1 MSVQVEKL
9 EKNMAK
15 LTIEVSAEEFEN
27 AIKGAYQKQKNKIS
41 IPGFRKGKVPQAMVE
56 KMYGVGIFYEDA
68 ANALIPE
75 HYSKAAEESE
85 LDIVSRPEINVVQIE
100 KGKSFI
106 FTAEVAVKP
115 EVTLGDYKGVEVPK
129 AEAEVTEEEVAA
141 ELKKEQDKN
150 ARTITVEDRASQD
163 GDTVTIDFEGFV
175 DGVAFEGGAGKDYPL
190 TLGSKTFIPGFEE
203 QLVGK
208 NVDEEVEVNVTF
220 PEDYNAEELKGKA
233 AVFKCMIHK
242 IEAKE
247 LPELDDDF
255 AQDVSEFDT
264 LEEYKADVKA
274 NLAQKKEAD
283 AKRAKEDAVVTKVI
297 ENATMEIPDAM
308 IKTQVDQMVDDFA
321 RRIQSQGLTFE
332 QYLQFTGSTM
342 EAVQEQM
349 KPQALKRIQS
359 RLVLEKVAEVE
370 NLEVT
375 EEKLNEEIKNM
386 AEMYKME
393 VEKFQELI
401 GEYEKEQMKKDL
413 AVQEAVTFLAEN
425 AVEK

>member
-233 AVFKCMIHK
+233 AVFKCVIHK

-332 QYLQFTGSTM
+332 QYLQFTGMTADKLLDQM
-342 EAVQEQM
+342 RPEAE
-349 KPQALKRIQS
+349 KRIKNS
-359 RLVLEKVAEVE
+359 LVLEAIAKAESFEISDEKVE
-370 NLEVT
+370 
-375 EEKLNEEIKNM
+375 EEINKM
-386 AEMYKME
+386 AETYKME
-393 VEKFQELI
+393 ADKVKELL
-401 GEYEKEQMKKDL
+401 GEAGVAQMKNDL
-413 AVQEAVTFLAEN
+413 GIQEAVNFLRDS
-425 AVEK
+425 AVEV

>member
-1 MSVQVEKL
+1 M
-9 EKNMAK
+9 
-15 LTIEVSAEEFEN
+15 
-27 AIKGAYQKQKNKIS
+27 
-41 IPGFRKGKVPQAMVE
+41 
-56 KMYGVGIFYEDA
+56 
-68 ANALIPE
+68 
-75 HYSKAAEESE
+75 
-85 LDIVSRPEINVVQIE
+85 
-100 KGKSFI
+100 
-106 FTAEVAVKP
+106 
-115 EVTLGDYKGVEVPK
+115 
-129 AEAEVTEEEVAA
+129 
-141 ELKKEQDKN
+141 
-150 ARTITVEDRASQD
+150 
-163 GDTVTIDFEGFV
+163 
-175 DGVAFEGGAGKDYPL
+175 
-190 TLGSKTFIPGFEE
+190 
-203 QLVGK
+203 VGK

-233 AVFKCMIHK
+233 AVFKCVIHK

-386 AEMYKME
+386 AGMYKME

>member
-233 AVFKCMIHK
+233 AVFKCVIHK

-297 ENATMEIPDAM
+297 ENATMEIP
-308 IKTQVDQMVDDFA
+308 
-321 RRIQSQGLTFE
+321 G
-332 QYLQFTGSTM
+332 
-342 EAVQEQM
+342 
-349 KPQALKRIQS
+349 
-359 RLVLEKVAEVE
+359 
-370 NLEVT
+370 
-375 EEKLNEEIKNM
+375 
-386 AEMYKME
+386 
-393 VEKFQELI
+393 
-401 GEYEKEQMKKDL
+401 
-413 AVQEAVTFLAEN
+413 
-425 AVEK
+425 

>member
-190 TLGSKTFIPGFEE
+190 TLGSSR
-203 QLVGK
+203 
-208 NVDEEVEVNVTF
+208 
-220 PEDYNAEELKGKA
+220 
-233 AVFKCMIHK
+233 
-242 IEAKE
+242 
-247 LPELDDDF
+247 
-255 AQDVSEFDT
+255 VSNSET
-264 LEEYKADVKA
+264 
-274 NLAQKKEAD
+274 
-283 AKRAKEDAVVTKVI
+283 
-297 ENATMEIPDAM
+297 
-308 IKTQVDQMVDDFA
+308 
-321 RRIQSQGLTFE
+321 S
-332 QYLQFTGSTM
+332 
-342 EAVQEQM
+342 
-349 KPQALKRIQS
+349 
-359 RLVLEKVAEVE
+359 
-370 NLEVT
+370 
-375 EEKLNEEIKNM
+375 
-386 AEMYKME
+386 
-393 VEKFQELI
+393 
-401 GEYEKEQMKKDL
+401 
-413 AVQEAVTFLAEN
+413 
-425 AVEK
+425 

>member
-1 MSVQVEKL
+1 M
-9 EKNMAK
+9 
-15 LTIEVSAEEFEN
+15 
-27 AIKGAYQKQKNKIS
+27 
-41 IPGFRKGKVPQAMVE
+41 
-56 KMYGVGIFYEDA
+56 
-68 ANALIPE
+68 
-75 HYSKAAEESE
+75 
-85 LDIVSRPEINVVQIE
+85 
-100 KGKSFI
+100 
-106 FTAEVAVKP
+106 
-115 EVTLGDYKGVEVPK
+115 
-129 AEAEVTEEEVAA
+129 
-141 ELKKEQDKN
+141 
-150 ARTITVEDRASQD
+150 EDRASQD

-233 AVFKCMIHK
+233 AVFKCVIHK

-321 RRIQSQGLTFE
+321 RRIQSQGLTF
-332 QYLQFTGSTM
+332 
-342 EAVQEQM
+342 
-349 KPQALKRIQS
+349 
-359 RLVLEKVAEVE
+359 
-370 NLEVT
+370 
-375 EEKLNEEIKNM
+375 
-386 AEMYKME
+386 
-393 VEKFQELI
+393 
-401 GEYEKEQMKKDL
+401 
-413 AVQEAVTFLAEN
+413 
-425 AVEK
+425 